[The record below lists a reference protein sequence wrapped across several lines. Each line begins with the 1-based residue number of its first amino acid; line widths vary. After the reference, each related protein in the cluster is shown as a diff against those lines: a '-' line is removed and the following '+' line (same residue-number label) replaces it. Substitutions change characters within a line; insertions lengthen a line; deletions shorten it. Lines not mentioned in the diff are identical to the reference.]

1 MIHNIEMIDTLI
13 KQLDSSLIDAYQV
26 GALMYSPGTN
36 SEIYDKLLSGIW
48 GNCYSLALCLEDSID
63 DSALELGEQTV
74 VETFHKI
81 YENQEKLPFLPKLFI
96 RVRSPKQ
103 ITKLYQMLS
112 SSSQL
117 LSGFILPKFVPKN
130 APFYIEEIQQINKK
144 SSHTIYM
151 MPILES
157 GELVSYRTRYETL
170 ESLYTLLL
178 SCREYVLNIRVGG
191 NDLCHLFGIRRNA
204 NETIYDIKPISSVLS
219 DIVTYFFDDFV
230 ISAPVW
236 EYFADEN
243 ENWKSGLE
251 NELRMD
257 LLNGFIGKTIIHPN
271 QIPVVANGL
280 KANAHDV
287 ADAINILTFESPLL
301 SVSKS
306 ASGTRMNEMKTHTNW
321 AKKQILL
328 AKIYGVR

>member
-1 MIHNIEMIDTLI
+1 MNNIKVIDTFVNQI
-13 KQLDSSLIDAYQV
+13 ETSLVDAYQV

-36 SEIYDKLLSGIW
+36 GDIYRKLLSGVW
-48 GNCYSLALCLEDSID
+48 GRCFSLALCLEDSID
-63 DSALELGEQTV
+63 DSAVELGERTIA
-74 VETFHKI
+74 ETFRQI
-81 YENQEKLPFLPKLFI
+81 YENKEKLPFLPRLFI

-103 ITKLYQMLS
+103 IAKLYRMLS
-112 SSSQL
+112 DSSQL
-117 LSGFILPKFVPKN
+117 LSGFILPKFIPEN
-130 APFYIEEIQQINKK
+130 APFYIEEIQQINKNNTHK
-144 SSHTIYM
+144 IYM

-157 GELVSYRTRYETL
+157 GELVSFRTRYKTL
-170 ESLYTLLL
+170 DKLQELLL
-178 SCREYVLNIRVGG
+178 SCHEYVLNVRVGG
-191 NDLCHLFGIRRNA
+191 NDLCHLFGVRRNA
-204 NETIYDIKPISSVLS
+204 NETIYDIKPIASVLS
-219 DIVTYFFDDFV
+219 DIVTYFFNDFV

-243 ENWKSGLE
+243 DNWKTGLE

-257 LLNGFIGKTIIHPN
+257 MLNGFIGKTIIHPN

-287 ADAINILTFESPLL
+287 ADAINILSFKSPLV

-306 ASGTRMNEMKTHTNW
+306 TSGTRMNEMKTHTNW

>member
-63 DSALELGEQTV
+63 DNALELGEQTV

-81 YENQEKLPFLPKLFI
+81 YENPEKLPFLPKLFI

-112 SSSQL
+112 GSSQL
-117 LSGFILPKFVPKN
+117 LSGFILPKFVPQN